1 MWSRHRGHIENWVP
15 LTQLERTADSIRKQA
30 SLKGPS
36 YFLREAYCS
45 MSCTCQ
51 WWHSSKT
58 QLQYQS
64 HRCVDPARWLQ
75 NNHESL
81 DGKNQRLMHVK
92 TVQTPHL
99 AHHHPVVRYQASPIP
114 PEPFEL
120 TSLIRERCT
129 MASGTGSSSIHIFNT
144 QTLQTYAAWVP
155 VQNLQ
160 DLFGCLSAHRH
171 QNITTQKQVKPSGL
185 HLVIA
190 SCLKRASFLWEVLV
204 SAGEPRKPIDLDSAT
219 DDVACIPAVKSITP
233 LMVASVPLTN
243 GD

>member
-1 MWSRHRGHIENWVP
+1 MST
-15 LTQLERTADSIRKQA
+15 TQLERTADSMRKQA

-45 MSCTCQ
+45 GSCTCQ

-144 QTLQTYAAWVP
+144 QIPSKLCCVGSSSELAGPLW
-155 VQNLQ
+155 
-160 DLFGCLSAHRH
+160 LSQR
-171 QNITTQKQVKPSGL
+171 PSTPK
-185 HLVIA
+185 HHYP
-190 SCLKRASFLWEVLV
+190 KTV
-204 SAGEPRKPIDLDSAT
+204 SNSQ
-219 DDVACIPAVKSITP
+219 
-233 LMVASVPLTN
+233 
-243 GD
+243 